1 MPLDGVSAR
10 FLNKELNYELT
21 NARVDRIYQPNRF
34 TVLLIFHIN
43 RLPKKLLISANP
55 GSPRIYLTT
64 AELEN
69 PKNPPSF
76 CMMLRKYLLGARLQE
91 IIQPDYERVFI
102 FKFSTINELGD
113 PETKYLV
120 TEIMGRHS
128 NIIFLNQDK
137 KIHDSLIHVD
147 QDISSKREVMPAR
160 TYQLPP
166 TQDKQSLDYYYEQ
179 KPSILS
185 FLINTQESG
194 KIDKAILS
202 HVQGF
207 SPLLVRSIIAAAGI
221 ESRLHV
227 DQLSNNQKQEL
238 SNKFYKTCEMIKA
251 NADQPTLYF
260 LDEHDHRPYD
270 FHAFELRSLPY
281 RETVSSFSIAMDVF
295 YKLQDAK
302 RNFEQF
308 KQKLERNLNQA
319 ISRTQKKL
327 DLHQRDFAEGQ
338 KAEQYQRLGE
348 LLNSQLY
355 LVQDK
360 ATEVELI
367 DYYDPE
373 QKKIRVQLKPKL
385 SPADNAKIFFKKYR
399 KAQAKFQSAKRLL
412 ALDQAELIWLN
423 SLHIALERAEVLEDL
438 QAINIEFDL
447 FGKPNREK
455 SSAKKTTQPEQ
466 HLIKNRLNPGKP
478 GKRKKYQQQHK
489 QQNKQKTKNEKPLP
503 PRKFELAEGITVYA
517 GRNNIQNDQLTLRK
531 AAANDL
537 WFHVKDLAGTHVVLT
552 VQNGYKAESQ
562 HIKKA
567 AQIAAWYSEANQ
579 IKTYRGG
586 KIAVD
591 SCLVKHVKKPKGAK
605 PGMVI
610 YDQHQTY
617 YVLPK
622 LPEAASET

>member
-1 MPLDGVSAR
+1 MPLDGVSSR
-10 FLNKELNYELT
+10 FLSKELNYELA

-34 TVLLIFHIN
+34 TILFIFHVN
-43 RLPKKLLISANP
+43 RVQKKLLISANP
-55 GSPRIYLTT
+55 SSPRIYLTT
-64 AELEN
+64 AELKN
-69 PKNPPSF
+69 PKSPPAF
-76 CMMLRKYLLGARLQE
+76 CMLLRKYLLGARLQE
-91 IIQPDYERVFI
+91 IIQPEYERVFK

-113 PETKYLV
+113 PDTKYLIA
-120 TEIMGRHS
+120 EIMGRYS
-128 NIIFLNQDK
+128 NIIFLNQDQ
-137 KIHDSLIHVD
+137 KIHDALIHVD

-160 TYQLPP
+160 IYQLPP
-166 TQDKQSLDYYYEQ
+166 AQDKKSLDFYYDQ
-179 KPSILS
+179 KPAILS
-185 FLINTQESG
+185 FLANAQEASR
-194 KIDKAILS
+194 IDKVILNN
-202 HVQGF
+202 VQGF
-207 SPLLVRSIIAAAGI
+207 SPLLVRSIIAASGL

-227 DQLSNNQKQEL
+227 DQLSGNQKQVL
-238 SNKFYKTCEMIKA
+238 SDKFYKTCETIKA

-260 LDEHDHRPYD
+260 LAEHDHKPYD
-270 FHAFELRSLPY
+270 FHAFELKSLPY
-281 RETVSSFSIAMDVF
+281 REKVSNLSIAMDVF
-295 YKLQDAK
+295 YKLQDEE

-338 KAEQYQRLGE
+338 KAEQYKRLGE

-355 LVQDK
+355 LVQDQ

-373 QKKIRVQLKPKL
+373 QKKIKVQLKPKL

-399 KAQAKFQSAKRLL
+399 KAQARFKSAKRLL
-412 ALDQAELIWLN
+412 ALDQAELLWLN
-423 SLHIALERAEVLEDL
+423 SLYTALERSEVTEDL
-438 QAINIEFDL
+438 QAIKIEFDL
-447 FGKPNREK
+447 FEKPVRDQRSE
-455 SSAKKTTQPEQ
+455 AKTVQPQQ
-466 HLIKNRLNPGKP
+466 HLLKNRLNPGKP
-478 GKRKKYQQQHK
+478 GKRKKQY
-489 QQNKQKTKNEKPLP
+489 QQNKQKNKQKTKSEKSLP

-537 WFHVKDLAGTHVVLT
+537 WFHVKDLTGTHVILT
-552 VQNGYKAESQ
+552 VQNGYTAEPQ

-579 IKTYRGG
+579 VKTNRGG

-591 SCLVKHVKKPKGAK
+591 SCLAKHVRKPKGAK

-622 LPEAASET
+622 LPGEIDN